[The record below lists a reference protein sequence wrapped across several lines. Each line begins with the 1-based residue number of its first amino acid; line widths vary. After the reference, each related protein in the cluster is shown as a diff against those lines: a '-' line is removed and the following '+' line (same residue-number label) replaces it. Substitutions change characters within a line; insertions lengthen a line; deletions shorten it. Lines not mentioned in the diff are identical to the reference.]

1 MQSTLQATLSTWGK
15 SVAIRIPAEL
25 LRSSGWQAGQTVQ
38 FEPAANGA
46 FMLRSKPKKMNLED
60 LLAQCDWTQAPNAEE
75 REWLDS
81 PAVGEELL

>member
-1 MQSTLQATLSTWGK
+1 MQTTREATLSTWGK

-38 FEPAANGA
+38 FEPAPNGA
-46 FMLRSKPKKMNLED
+46 FMLRSKPKKLNLED
-60 LLAQCDWTQAPNAEE
+60 LLAQCDWTQATSAEE

-81 PAVGEELL
+81 PAVGQEQL

>member
-1 MQSTLQATLSTWGK
+1 MQTTLQATLSTWGK

-46 FMLRSKPKKMNLED
+46 FMLRPKPKKLNLDD
-60 LLAQCDWTQAPNAEE
+60 LLAQCDWTQAPSVEE

-81 PAVGEELL
+81 PAVGQELL

>member
-1 MQSTLQATLSTWGK
+1 MLPTLQATLSTWGK

-46 FMLRSKPKKMNLED
+46 IMLRSKPKKLNLED
-60 LLAQCDWTQAPNAEE
+60 LLAQCDWTQAPGAEDH
-75 REWLDS
+75 EWLDS
-81 PAVGEELL
+81 PAIGEELL